1 DPRVAR
7 APERPGND
15 ADRGD
20 PRPVGGRPGRPGD
33 RADRRPC
40 RPPPG
45 RFGGGQN
52 PQPADGAPGGGLM
65 TARDLLRFSFGALAG
80 HRLRTL
86 LSLLGMAIG
95 VAAVIALTALGEG
108 ARLYV
113 VDQFASIGTNL
124 LIVVPGKSETTGIP
138 GVGAA
143 AHDITLQDAQTI
155 LRVIPEAEKMSPMVV
170 GTESVAHGARRR
182 QVPIAGTNRDF
193 LEVRKLTLGH
203 GDFLPAEDIQRGRP
217 VVVLGSKLARELF
230 LAEEPVGQVVRIGGW
245 RMRVIG
251 VLAHRGQQLG
261 MDLDDIAI
269 VPVATAMRMFD
280 RRSLFRVM
288 IQVRSTAALEPVKQ
302 KVLKL
307 FIQRHREED
316 VTVLTQDA
324 VVATF
329 SQILGVLTLAV
340 GAIAAISL
348 SVAGIGIMNV
358 MLVSVSERTREVGL
372 LRAVGVGRRQ
382 VMTVFLTEAALLS
395 AAGGLLGLGAGW
407 LAVRLMVQLYPALP
421 ASPPL
426 WAVFA
431 SLGLAMGVGIL
442 FGLCRRAGPPG
453 SIRCWRS
460 PPAEGR
466 PGSHARS
473 PPPRPRLRRR
483 PPAALLPLHGG
494 NRHRHRLGDPPH
506 LDRRGDPTLH
516 GGPVHSVRHQPD
528 ERPSGQDADQRH
540 PRHLRRH
547 H

>member
-1 DPRVAR
+1 
-7 APERPGND
+7 
-15 ADRGD
+15 
-20 PRPVGGRPGRPGD
+20 
-33 RADRRPC
+33 
-40 RPPPG
+40 
-45 RFGGGQN
+45 
-52 PQPADGAPGGGLM
+52 M

-442 FGLCRRAGPPG
+442 FGLLPARRA
-453 SIRCWRS
+453 
-460 PPAEGR
+460 
-466 PGSHARS
+466 ARLD
-473 PPPRPRLRRR
+473 PVL
-483 PPAALLPLHGG
+483 ALAS
-494 NRHRHRLGDPPH
+494 R
-506 LDRRGDPTLH
+506 
-516 GGPVHSVRHQPD
+516 
-528 ERPSGQDADQRH
+528 
-540 PRHLRRH
+540 
-547 H
+547 

>member
-1 DPRVAR
+1 
-7 APERPGND
+7 
-15 ADRGD
+15 
-20 PRPVGGRPGRPGD
+20 
-33 RADRRPC
+33 
-40 RPPPG
+40 
-45 RFGGGQN
+45 
-52 PQPADGAPGGGLM
+52 M
-65 TARDLLRFSFGALAG
+65 TARDLLHFSFGALSG
-80 HRLRTL
+80 HRLRTF

-95 VAAVIALTALGEG
+95 VAAVITLTALGEG

-124 LIVVPGKSETTGIP
+124 LIIVPGKSETTGIP

-143 AHDITLQDAQTI
+143 AHDLTLQDAETI
-155 LRVIPEAEKMSPMVV
+155 LRVIPEAEKMAPLVV

-182 QVPIAGTNRDF
+182 QVPIAGTTRDF
-193 LEVRKLTLGH
+193 LTVRKLVLGH

-217 VVVLGSKLARELF
+217 VVVLGIKLARELF
-230 LAEEPVGQVVRIGGW
+230 PGEEPVGQVVRIGGW

-251 VLAHRGQQLG
+251 VLAPRGQQLG
-261 MDLDDIAI
+261 MDLDDIAL

-280 RRSLFRVM
+280 RRSLFRIMV
-288 IQVRSTAALEPVKQ
+288 QVRGTAALGPVKD
-302 KVLKL
+302 KVIKL

-382 VMTVFLTEAALLS
+382 VLTVFLTEAALLS

-431 SLGLAMGVGIL
+431 SLGLALGVGIL
-442 FGLCRRAGPPG
+442 FGLLPARRA
-453 SIRCWRS
+453 
-460 PPAEGR
+460 
-466 PGSHARS
+466 ARLD
-473 PPPRPRLRRR
+473 PVL
-483 PPAALLPLHGG
+483 ALAGK
-494 NRHRHRLGDPPH
+494 
-506 LDRRGDPTLH
+506 
-516 GGPVHSVRHQPD
+516 
-528 ERPSGQDADQRH
+528 
-540 PRHLRRH
+540 
-547 H
+547 